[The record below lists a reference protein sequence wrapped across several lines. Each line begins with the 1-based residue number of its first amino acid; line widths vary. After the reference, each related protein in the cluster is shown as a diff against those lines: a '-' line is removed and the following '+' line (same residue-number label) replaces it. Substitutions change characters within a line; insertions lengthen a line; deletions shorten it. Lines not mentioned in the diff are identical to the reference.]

1 MDDYVSKWRQKQ
13 LRKDEAGVKGYMRT
27 EVRLAGFGGQ
37 GIIRAGLM
45 LAMAASIHS
54 DKNAVQTQSYGPE
67 SRGGS
72 CKSEVVISDEEI
84 DYPKVVEPDVLVVM
98 SQEAF
103 NTYATTL
110 KANGTLLID
119 SDMVPRRE
127 LEGNVHVFMVPS
139 TKMAEELGKTI
150 VANVVMLG
158 ALVAITGITTADAFK
173 NSLLSNI
180 PKGTEKLNLTAFEKG
195 YEHGKKLLEEAS
207 KN

>member
-1 MDDYVSKWRQKQ
+1 
-13 LRKDEAGVKGYMRT
+13 MRI

-37 GIIRAGLM
+37 GVIRAGLM
-45 LAMAASIHS
+45 LAMAACIHGNQ
-54 DKNAVQTQSYGPE
+54 NAVQTQSYGPE

-84 DYPKVVEPDVLVVM
+84 DYPKVVEPDVLVVL

-103 NTYATTL
+103 NTYADTI
-110 KANGTLLID
+110 KPNGTLLLD
-119 SDMVPRRE
+119 PDMVPRHE
-127 LEGNVHVFMVPS
+127 FTGNARVFKVPS

-158 ALVAITGITTADAFK
+158 ALVALTGITTAEAFK

-195 YEHGKKLLEEAS
+195 YEHGKKLLEETS
-207 KN
+207 KD

>member
-1 MDDYVSKWRQKQ
+1 
-13 LRKDEAGVKGYMRT
+13 MRT

-103 NTYATTL
+103 NTYADTL
-110 KANGTLLID
+110 KPNGTLLLD
-119 SDMVPRRE
+119 PDMVPRHE
-127 LEGNVHVFMVPS
+127 SEGKVHIFKVPS
-139 TKMAEELGKTI
+139 TKMAEEMGKTI

-158 ALVAITGITTADAFK
+158 ALVAITSITTADAFK

-195 YEHGKKLLEEAS
+195 YEYGKKLLEETS
-207 KN
+207 KD